1 MISRNVAA
9 GNKDFK
15 KCKLNIILLTPLKHY
30 VHAPHDPPPL
40 LKKVFKYTEITVI

>member
-30 VHAPHDPPPL
+30 VHAPHDPPPP
-40 LKKVFKYTEITVI
+40 KKKF